1 MVVGHDYSD
10 QMRVITSFDDLDP
23 VPWANGA
30 GETTELVSLA
40 DSQALTPGRL
50 RWRLSIARLDRA
62 AEFSPLPGLAR
73 TFLPIGA
80 EVVLEIDGQ
89 VQSVTPAAPA
99 RFRGEQKVSLVGL
112 EDPCFALNLMVE
124 VDDAAGA
131 ERDALQMS
139 TRFTGPGLFAVTLK
153 SVPGHARF
161 QLLQLEETEVFPDDL
176 EIAMLG

>member
-1 MVVGHDYSD
+1 
-10 QMRVITSFDDLDP
+10 MRVITSFDDLEP

-30 GETTELVSLA
+30 GETTELVSLT
-40 DSQALTPGRL
+40 DSQALTPDRL
-50 RWRLSIARLDRA
+50 RWRLSIARLDRP

-89 VQSVTPAAPA
+89 VQSVTPAVPA

-112 EDPCFALNLMVE
+112 EDPCFALNLMVD

-131 ERDALQMS
+131 VSEREALEMS
-139 TRFTGPGLFAVTLK
+139 TGFTGRGLFAVNLN
-153 SVPGHARF
+153 SIPGHSRF
-161 QLLQLEETEVFPDDL
+161 QLLRLDEAEVLPDHFDAAIL
-176 EIAMLG
+176 H